1 MILCHPHVQGPHPP
15 PPPSSLVA
23 VGHCEDDSM
32 YDFQLC
38 NINKYKWVF

>member
-15 PPPSSLVA
+15 SSLVA
-23 VGHCEDDSM
+23 MGHCEDDSM